1 MAAIVAIDTCVVVRL
16 LTKDD
21 LEQYQTSYQLIEENQ
36 IFVSDTVVLETHWV
50 LKAAY
55 SYTKEQICQDLRWL
69 CGLDQIHL
77 ENSLAVA
84 EAINWYESGLDFA
97 DALHLAKSQ
106 QHSVLYTFD
115 KEFVKRGRDKGT
127 CRLKQL

>member
-21 LEQYQTSYQLIEENQ
+21 LEQYQTSYRLIEENQ
-36 IFVSDTVVLETHWV
+36 IFISDTVVLETQWV

-69 CGLDQIHL
+69 CGLEQIRL

-84 EAINWYESGLDFA
+84 EAINWFESGLDFA

-106 QHSVLYTFD
+106 QYPVFYTFD
-115 KEFVKRGRDKGT
+115 KDFVKRGRDKSN
-127 CRLKQL
+127 CKLKQL